1 MIVMKFGGT
10 STQDAEAMRNVVRIV
25 RAHLE
30 RRPILVISAI
40 AQATNMLEQ
49 TGMLAGQ
56 GKAGEARDVLL
67 KLFDRHYTIVDTLVS
82 DRQRHAELRK
92 IITYSFHELEE
103 LVKGLAIVRELTPRM
118 LDTFYCYGEIL
129 SSRIITAALQEDGV
143 AAEWLDTKDFL
154 LTDENF
160 NRASPV
166 WHTIEERLSSIALPL
181 IEQGIV
187 PVTQGFIGVTAS
199 GQRTTMGRES
209 SDFSA
214 AIVGTVL
221 HAEDIQIWTDVDG
234 VLTADPCIVAAPKKI
249 KTLSFE
255 EAYELSYFGAK
266 VLHPK
271 TILPAVEK
279 NIPVH
284 IFNSRRPHLSG
295 TKIAASAHSSVVAI
309 KSVAYKRNVVVI
321 AVTPKRRLSQ
331 YMLWEHI
338 HNILTQHD
346 AVANMTVTSE
356 YSYAFVLE
364 TTNRVEAILDHL
376 REIGVVT
383 RLPEKGI
390 VCLVGANLRQSPTIV
405 NRIFHSVAEFGITMI
420 SFGASSSNVSFVV
433 DDAAVPEVVRKI
445 HAEFFEANVDLQT
458 FEALEHLTS
467 HPQPA

>member
-255 EAYELSYFGAK
+255 EAYELSYF
-266 VLHPK
+266 
-271 TILPAVEK
+271 
-279 NIPVH
+279 
-284 IFNSRRPHLSG
+284 
-295 TKIAASAHSSVVAI
+295 
-309 KSVAYKRNVVVI
+309 
-321 AVTPKRRLSQ
+321 
-331 YMLWEHI
+331 
-338 HNILTQHD
+338 
-346 AVANMTVTSE
+346 
-356 YSYAFVLE
+356 
-364 TTNRVEAILDHL
+364 
-376 REIGVVT
+376 
-383 RLPEKGI
+383 
-390 VCLVGANLRQSPTIV
+390 
-405 NRIFHSVAEFGITMI
+405 
-420 SFGASSSNVSFVV
+420 
-433 DDAAVPEVVRKI
+433 
-445 HAEFFEANVDLQT
+445 
-458 FEALEHLTS
+458 
-467 HPQPA
+467 